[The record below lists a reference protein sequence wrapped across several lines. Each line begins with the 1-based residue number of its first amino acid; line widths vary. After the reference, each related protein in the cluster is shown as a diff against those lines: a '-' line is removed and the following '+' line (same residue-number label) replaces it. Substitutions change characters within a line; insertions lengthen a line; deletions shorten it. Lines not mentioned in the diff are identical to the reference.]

1 MLHYTPAFVRNFDP
15 RKTCSNF
22 RVEVSNTSGGC
33 WVPAVSLWQ
42 SSGQMA
48 CRWPGGLEGV
58 GTASSKP
65 PGCFICFQLDLKV
78 GFWRIR
84 SARSCKFCLTTTGT
98 QGLRHWCRSFAWW
111 PWPLKMVRFIRPN
124 ESKHETKWGFSVESC
139 ESWNESKL
147 SGRRLLGSWQRQD
160 VFQFSTDNGQSRQ
173 VLKRHSLTGWDLQIW
188 SHNMTRYG
196 LRAVDSESYPAC
208 AKRASVIWW
217 CLCYISAFGSFLRV
231 SCLGIAQFN
240 LTVTALRNPTFSGD
254 MMDMDMETIGYRSN
268 LCQTSLDDFD
278 GSETRHLWDPMSH
291 DSWWTSKLETFW
303 DFHKDSG
310 TVNCDNW
317 HHSHRAILGRS
328 EAWLGQRQW
337 GWRFWCQCEFHPNE
351 LEWRN
356 SCQGNQD
363 EHLRTCMKEFW
374 KSPIVTRSLRARM
387 RSLWVIATFAP
398 SRRCRLRWCLLLGL
412 RRIPKTWT
420 E

>member
-278 GSETRHLWDPMSH
+278 GSETRHLWDPMSIH
-291 DSWWTSKLETFW
+291 DERQNWRLFGTSTKTLGLWIVTIDTILTAQYLEGRRHGW
-303 DFHKDSG
+303 DN
-310 TVNCDNW
+310 VNEDDVCDVNVNF
-317 HHSHRAILGRS
+317 I
-328 EAWLGQRQW
+328 QM
-337 GWRFWCQCEFHPNE
+337 
-351 LEWRN
+351 N
-356 SCQGNQD
+356 SNGETAAKETKMSIY
-363 EHLRTCMKEFW
+363 EHVW
-374 KSPIVTRSLRARM
+374 KSSESPQL
-387 RSLWVIATFAP
+387 
-398 SRRCRLRWCLLLGL
+398 SRGVFELAWEVCGS
-412 RRIPKTWT
+412 
-420 E
+420 